1 MIKKIVYTLL
11 ITLAVLFTVGYFRYN
26 STVNIAN
33 KIPVNTDA
41 VIRLNLRE
49 IEYNMLKD
57 VVKHPFLYFKSTDTS
72 INKVDES
79 KVSLFD
85 GVEIPKNLFFYT
97 NNSSLKNTWVSSA
110 VKITDKKRL
119 QSFFKQKK
127 IVKSNSKLNV
137 KYYTFKNFV
146 CVINGAELV
155 VFFAFNRIKNVEG
168 KLNAVLKNKTYLLSN
183 NAIFDKIKTSTQLVS
198 VATNK
203 DVFFELG
210 VRSETLFLK
219 GELTK
224 NTNLFLQ
231 HNTQNNKESLVSISG
246 KIDKNL
252 LLGFVNNKQKKKFK
266 KLTNLSLDSI
276 CNYWNGEINTQLIS
290 FVSKKDTILTYEY
303 DDDFNRITKKKVQET
318 IIPNI
323 NIKLGGKGFFDYLF
337 FVFDEESKEEFKTI
351 EIYLNEQDKT
361 TYFLKESSVK
371 ENINNQ
377 ESNFEKIKQKVED
390 LGIDFDYLKSSIE
403 KVLKDE
409 ESQLVLSK
417 KLHNEE
423 ANFNI
428 DNLSILRDG
437 EFLSIVGK
445 RSVQITQSGETE
457 DIKEMIRLY
466 PSKEMHYEM
475 DDGITSTKFQCA
487 YDETR
492 RYLEIRGFDADSLLR
507 NLHQIKQEDVSL
519 TDYLAN
525 KVGEVT
531 QKITQKLKR

>member
-33 KIPVNTDA
+33 KIPVNADA

-97 NNSSLKNTWVSSA
+97 NNSSLKNTWVSNA

-127 IVKSNSKLNV
+127 FVKSNSKLNV

-146 CVINGAELV
+146 CVINGTELV

-198 VATNK
+198 IATNK

-224 NTNLFLQ
+224 NSNLFLQ

-290 FVSKKDTILTYEY
+290 FISKKDTILTYEY

-337 FVFDEESKEEFKTI
+337 FKQAIKKV
-351 EIYLNEQDKT
+351 
-361 TYFLKESSVK
+361 
-371 ENINNQ
+371 NN
-377 ESNFEKIKQKVED
+377 
-390 LGIDFDYLKSSIE
+390 
-403 KVLKDE
+403 
-409 ESQLVLSK
+409 
-417 KLHNEE
+417 
-423 ANFNI
+423 
-428 DNLSILRDG
+428 
-437 EFLSIVGK
+437 
-445 RSVQITQSGETE
+445 
-457 DIKEMIRLY
+457 
-466 PSKEMHYEM
+466 
-475 DDGITSTKFQCA
+475 
-487 YDETR
+487 
-492 RYLEIRGFDADSLLR
+492 DSLLVINPFFKTYANTCNNELILFSEENTTR
-507 NLHQIKQEDVSL
+507 GFKGVEKNKFSLIFNPEKYFKKNGKSSHFLVDKYFYSIKKVEFFVTNQNKISAAVKFKTSPQNYLYQLLKGNLVQSKS
-519 TDYLAN
+519 N
-525 KVGEVT
+525 K
-531 QKITQKLKR
+531 